1 MKVGLFANA
10 SDSLPIEP
18 LLRSLSDNGIDASV
32 YRVRESWRG
41 MTTEEIRRNLGG
53 VSHLVLWAKDQL
65 PPQTW
70 SSLLAGYAIGTD
82 KGLYVLAPAD
92 VEAGEYLEGFRRFEE
107 PERLA
112 EALIA
117 DRPEYEQARRIAE
130 AREELIASGFALTE
144 RTFLEAVGHG
154 NERAARGFLLL
165 GYSPDIRDESG
176 LPALFLAVRSG
187 NPNLVRLLVDYGAH
201 VDEQSGDR
209 GTSPLMEAAGTG
221 QVAITRQLLE
231 AGADP
236 DMVSTYGQSAAILAA
251 SEGHAD
257 TLKLLLEW
265 NARTDLVDHLGMTAL
280 KYAKLFHHDDAAR
293 ALESGSSNL
302 TT

>member
-10 SDSLPIEP
+10 SEELPIEP

-41 MTTEEIRRNLGG
+41 MTTEQIRHNLRE
-53 VSHLVLWAKDQL
+53 VSHLVLWGKDRL

-70 SSLLAGYAIGTD
+70 SSLLAGYAIGTE
-82 KGLYVLAPAD
+82 KCLYVLAPAD
-92 VEAGEYLEGFRRFEE
+92 VEAGEYLEGFRRLEE
-107 PERLA
+107 PELLA
-112 EALIA
+112 EELIA
-117 DRPEYEQARRIAE
+117 DRQEYVRSRRIAE
-130 AREELIASGFALTE
+130 AREDLIASGFALTE
-144 RTFLEAVGHG
+144 RTFLEAVGQG

-165 GYSPDIRDESG
+165 GYPPDTRDDSG

-187 NPNLVRLLVDYGAH
+187 NPNLVRLLVEYDAH

-221 QVAITRQLLE
+221 QVAITRQLLQ

-280 KYAKLFHHDDAAR
+280 KYAKLFHHEEAAQ
-293 ALESGSSNL
+293 ALESQGAGEG
-302 TT
+302 